1 MMCSRVVKLSK
12 STSCWGQT
20 PSTFRA
26 PPRSSLTLC
35 PYTAAAPLVGG
46 NKPVSRLIVVVLPW
60 WEAPHPRTHTH
71 TETKT
76 PSMHV

>member
-1 MMCSRVVKLSK
+1 
-12 STSCWGQT
+12 
-20 PSTFRA
+20 
-26 PPRSSLTLC
+26 
-35 PYTAAAPLVGG
+35 
-46 NKPVSRLIVVVLPW
+46 LIVVVLPW